1 MRRLR
6 EAREFSSCGEFL
18 GAVRPREGKCLIL
31 DVHIPGMS
39 GLELLENFAP
49 QPRRAR
55 PAHRRVAA
63 PVTPRYARFAV
74 ARAGQRGDPGFDTAW
89 KLANVGRIPCPP
101 REGCEPGVLDMNEMQ
116 VPQPEQVAA
125 APLPSRR
132 GDPLRRWTLAILVV
146 CVLLFGWTL
155 IADRLTPYTSD
166 ASVRT
171 FVVRIRPEV
180 SGKIIE
186 VAVHDNQIVR
196 TGDLLYRIDP
206 IPFRIAVERAEAKLA
221 AAGQAVGASTAA
233 VDEAQAQLVR
243 EIAQRD
249 NVREQA
255 ARVFELVRVGVYA
268 ASKGDQ
274 ARSELDT
281 AEAQVQRARAA
292 LEQARQAL
300 GPQGAD
306 NPQIREALAALEQ
319 ARLDLTRTTLLA
331 PDDGVVSNLQL
342 NIGQFAAA
350 GQPALTF
357 LDARLVWLQAFVRE
371 NSLEYIR
378 PGVQAEVVLDVLPG
392 RVLPARVESLG
403 WGVGEGD
410 VDSTTGLPKTRQG
423 TGGWLAPAQRFP
435 VQLAFETAG
444 GPPRGVRYN
453 ARASVILY
461 TGDHPVFNALA
472 WVWIRVIAV
481 LTYVS

>member
-1 MRRLR
+1 
-6 EAREFSSCGEFL
+6 
-18 GAVRPREGKCLIL
+18 
-31 DVHIPGMS
+31 
-39 GLELLENFAP
+39 
-49 QPRRAR
+49 
-55 PAHRRVAA
+55 
-63 PVTPRYARFAV
+63 
-74 ARAGQRGDPGFDTAW
+74 
-89 KLANVGRIPCPP
+89 
-101 REGCEPGVLDMNEMQ
+101 MNEMQ
-116 VPQPEQVAA
+116 VAQSEQIATV
-125 APLPSRR
+125 PPPSRR
-132 GDPLRRWTLAILVV
+132 IDPLRRWTLVILALFVV
-146 CVLLFGWTL
+146 LFGWTL

-171 FVVRIRPEV
+171 FVVRMVPEV
-180 SGKIIE
+180 SGKVVE
-186 VAVHDNQIVR
+186 VGVSDNQTVR
-196 TGDLLYRIDP
+196 TGDLIYRIDP
-206 IPFRIAVERAEAKLA
+206 TPFRIAVERAEAKLA

-233 VDEAQAQLVR
+233 VDEAQAQLVQ
-243 EIAQRD
+243 ELAQRD

-255 ARVFELVRVGVYA
+255 ARAFELVRVGVYA

-274 ARSELDT
+274 ARSELGT
-281 AEAQVQRARAA
+281 AEAQVQRAQAS

-306 NPQIREALAALEQ
+306 NPQIRDALAALEQ
-319 ARLDLTRTTLLA
+319 ARLDLARTTLRA
-331 PDDGVVSNLQL
+331 PGDGVVSNLQL
-342 NIGQFAAA
+342 NVGQYAAA

-371 NSLEYIR
+371 NSLEYIS
-378 PGVQAEVVLDVLPG
+378 PGTRAEVVLDVLPG

-410 VDSTTGLPKTRQG
+410 VDPTTGLPKTHQG

-435 VQLAFETAG
+435 VQLAFETAD

-472 WVWIRVIAV
+472 GLWIRLIAV
-481 LTYVS
+481 LTFVS

>member
-1 MRRLR
+1 
-6 EAREFSSCGEFL
+6 
-18 GAVRPREGKCLIL
+18 
-31 DVHIPGMS
+31 
-39 GLELLENFAP
+39 
-49 QPRRAR
+49 
-55 PAHRRVAA
+55 
-63 PVTPRYARFAV
+63 
-74 ARAGQRGDPGFDTAW
+74 
-89 KLANVGRIPCPP
+89 
-101 REGCEPGVLDMNEMQ
+101 MNEMR

-125 APLPSRR
+125 GPPPSKPA
-132 GDPLRRWTLAILVV
+132 DPLRRWTLVILVL

-171 FVVRIRPEV
+171 FVVRTVPEV
-180 SGKIIE
+180 SGRVSE
-186 VAVHDNQIVR
+186 VGVRDNQIVR

-206 IPFRIAVERAEAKLA
+206 TPFRIAVERAEAKLA
-221 AAGQAVGASTAA
+221 AAGQAIGASTAA
-233 VDEAQAQLVR
+233 VDAAQAQLVE
-243 EIAQRD
+243 EIAQRG

-255 ARVFELVRVGVYA
+255 ARVLELVRLGVYPRA
-268 ASKGDQ
+268 RSDQ
-274 ARSELDT
+274 AQSQLDE
-281 AEAQVQRARAA
+281 AEAQVRRAEAT
-292 LEQARQAL
+292 LEQARQEL

-319 ARLDLTRTTLLA
+319 TRLDLARTTLLA
-331 PDDGVVSNLQL
+331 PGDGVVTNLQL
-342 NIGQFAAA
+342 TTGQFAAV

-357 LDARLVWLQAFVRE
+357 LDTRLVWLQAFLRE
-371 NSLEYIR
+371 NSLEYIA
-378 PGVQAEVVLDVLPG
+378 PGTPAEVVLDVLPG
-392 RVLPARVESLG
+392 RVLPARVESVG

-410 VDSTTGLPKTRQG
+410 VDTMTGLPKTRQG

-461 TGDHPVFNALA
+461 TGDHPVANALA
-472 WVWIRVIAV
+472 WLWIRLIAA

>member
-1 MRRLR
+1 
-6 EAREFSSCGEFL
+6 
-18 GAVRPREGKCLIL
+18 
-31 DVHIPGMS
+31 
-39 GLELLENFAP
+39 
-49 QPRRAR
+49 
-55 PAHRRVAA
+55 
-63 PVTPRYARFAV
+63 
-74 ARAGQRGDPGFDTAW
+74 
-89 KLANVGRIPCPP
+89 
-101 REGCEPGVLDMNEMQ
+101 MNEIR

-125 APLPSRR
+125 TPAPSRPA
-132 GDPLRRWTLAILVV
+132 DPLRRWTLVILVA
-146 CVLLFGWTL
+146 CILLFGWTL
-155 IADRLTPYTSD
+155 IADRLTPYTGD

-180 SGKIIE
+180 SGKVIE

-196 TGDLLYRIDP
+196 TGDLVYRIDP
-206 IPFRIAVERAEAKLA
+206 TPFRIAVERAEAKLA

-233 VDEAQAQLVR
+233 VDEAQAQLVQ

-268 ASKGDQ
+268 AARADQ
-274 ARSELDT
+274 ARSQLST
-281 AEAQVQRARAA
+281 AEAQVQRAQAS

-306 NPQIREALAALEQ
+306 NPQIREAMAALEQ
-319 ARLDLTRTTLLA
+319 ARLDLARTTLLA
-331 PDDGVVSNLQL
+331 PGDGVVSNLQL
-342 NIGQFAAA
+342 SVGQYAAA

-357 LDARLVWLQAFVRE
+357 LDTRLVWLQAFLRE

-378 PGVQAEVVLDVLPG
+378 PDVQAEVVLDALPG
-392 RVLPARVESLG
+392 RVLPARVESVG
-403 WGVGEGD
+403 WGIGESD
-410 VDSTTGLPKTRQG
+410 VDAMTGLPKTRQS

-444 GPPRGVRYN
+444 EPPRGVRYN

-461 TGDHPVFNALA
+461 TGEHPVANALA
-472 WVWIRVIAV
+472 WLWIRLIAA